1 MWPHLWVRQAVSF
14 SFVHY
19 LSCQAPVQSLSLL
32 WSVRLHCMGRDFR
45 TSVESFA
52 ELPAR
57 NVPVVSHDLLAA
69 VVFIIRLQLSHP
81 PFEVPLNLPVTE
93 QLPLNPVACF
103 WLH

>member
-1 MWPHLWVRQAVSF
+1 
-14 SFVHY
+14 
-19 LSCQAPVQSLSLL
+19 
-32 WSVRLHCMGRDFR
+32 MGRDFR

-93 QLPLNPVACF
+93 QLPLNPVDCF
-103 WLH
+103 WLLSELHFLAHLINELVLCLFSTEYKS

>member
-1 MWPHLWVRQAVSF
+1 
-14 SFVHY
+14 
-19 LSCQAPVQSLSLL
+19 
-32 WSVRLHCMGRDFR
+32 MGRDFR

-81 PFEVPLNLPVTE
+81 PFEVPLN
-93 QLPLNPVACF
+93 PVACF
-103 WLH
+103 WLLSELHFLAHLINELVLCLFSTEYKS